1 MKLRTTGGSL
11 LAVFLVF
18 LVLVAWATPS
28 PVNGQDVRARD
39 LGVSLGILPPAPLNA
54 ITDVEGV
61 EVGHATIIEG
71 EGLLQVGEGPAR
83 TGVTA
88 VFSRGRT
95 SGDTAF
101 AGWFAFNGNG
111 EMTGSH
117 WIEESG
123 LLTTPVLITDTHS
136 VGVARDASIEW
147 MLEHR
152 GEIEW
157 ALPVVA
163 ETFGFPLND
172 VNGFHVK
179 REHVFEALD
188 AATGGPVPEGNVGG
202 GTGMVCFNFKG
213 GIGTASRKL
222 PERWG
227 GWTVGVLVQC
237 NYGWKR
243 LLRVDGV
250 PVGRQIERPTTC
262 VAMPRGRWPERLLN
276 SGGLRAQGDPWMP
289 CPEHRQEGSGPPSDG
304 SGAGTAAAD
313 RPLTEGYGERSGRG
327 SIIAVVATDAPLLPI
342 QLKRITR
349 RVATGLGRLGDPGAN
364 GSGDFYLA
372 FSTGNAGL
380 AREEGVTDLEYV
392 PNAELSPLFLATAEA
407 AEEAVVNALV
417 AAETMEGADRIRI
430 RELPH
435 DRLREILSESGQA
448 PDAAGDP

>member
-1 MKLRTTGGSL
+1 MMSRSGWIR
-11 LAVFLVF
+11 LAGILG
-18 LVLVAWATPS
+18 LTVLS
-28 PVNGQDVRARD
+28 PTIPDQAVLGQDSPRARD

-71 EGLLQVGEGPAR
+71 DGLLEVGEGPAR

-88 VFSRGRT
+88 VFPRGRT

-111 EMTGSH
+111 EMTGAH

-136 VGVARDASIEW
+136 VGVVRDATIAW

-152 GEIEW
+152 GGFRW
-157 ALPVVA
+157 SLPVVA
-163 ETFGFPLND
+163 ETFGSPLND

-179 REHVFEALD
+179 RKHVFEALD
-188 AATGGPVPEGNVGG
+188 AATGGPVAEGNVGG

-213 GIGTASRKL
+213 GVGTASRKL

-243 LLRVDGV
+243 LLRIDGV
-250 PVGRQIERPTTC
+250 PVGREIERPTSC
-262 VAMPRGRWPERLLN
+262 IAMPRDQWPERFLK
-276 SGGLRAQGDPWMP
+276 SGGIRPQGDPWVP
-289 CPEHRQEGSGPPSDG
+289 CPEYREANTGSPGDGTVDVYRPPGEGDG
-304 SGAGTAAAD
+304 G
-313 RPLTEGYGERSGRG
+313 RSGRG
-327 SIIAVVATDAPLLPI
+327 SIIAVVATDAPLLPT
-342 QLKRITR
+342 QLKRIAR
-349 RVATGLGRLGDPGAN
+349 RVATGLGRLGDPGAS
-364 GSGDFYLA
+364 GSGDLYLA
-372 FSTGNAGL
+372 FSTANRGVAV
-380 AREEGVTDLEYV
+380 EEGVAGLEYV
-392 PNAELSPLFLATAEA
+392 PNPEISPLFLATAEA

-417 AAETMEGADRIRI
+417 SAETMEGADRIRV

-435 DRLREILSESGQA
+435 DRLREILAEHGR
-448 PDAAGDP
+448 AGTGHE